1 MGKKRN
7 VKKGEKGKKMDLT
20 IWYHL
25 HFCCFFCF
33 FDLLFFCFYFVFF
46 CFFLLFAWKKAKK
59 KQNKGKKKQIEKT
72 KKSNKNANG
81 QVHFFPIFPPF
92 CLSFFSLLFCFC
104 VFWILLICF
113 LVSPFFLHFSRFFSS
128 FKKIRISYG
137 LVNII
142 LMVFLYDSQGLA
154 RSVSARPVVTVSR
167 WQGRGS
173 PVFVE
178 LRAGFK
184 IPRGFHLPIL
194 N

>member
-1 MGKKRN
+1 
-7 VKKGEKGKKMDLT
+7 LS
-20 IWYHL
+20 
-25 HFCCFFCF
+25 F
-33 FDLLFFCFYFVFF
+33 LFV
-46 CFFLLFAWKKAKK
+46 
-59 KQNKGKKKQIEKT
+59 
-72 KKSNKNANG
+72 
-81 QVHFFPIFPPF
+81 
-92 CLSFFSLLFCFC
+92 SFFSLLFCFC
-104 VFWILLICF
+104 VFLDFADLLFGFSI
-113 LVSPFFLHFSRFFSS
+113 FLHFSRFFSS